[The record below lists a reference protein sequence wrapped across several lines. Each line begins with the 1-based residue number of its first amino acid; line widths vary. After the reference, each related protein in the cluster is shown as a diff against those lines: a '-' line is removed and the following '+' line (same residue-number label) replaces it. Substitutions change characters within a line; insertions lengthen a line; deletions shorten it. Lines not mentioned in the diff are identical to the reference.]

1 MDAQR
6 ELNAAEA
13 AKEKARRIFGKQAHV
28 TGVGL
33 TRREGVICVKV
44 NLAEAPPADADLP
57 SQIDG
62 IPILVHVTGRI
73 RKQD

>member
-1 MDAQR
+1 
-6 ELNAAEA
+6 
-13 AKEKARRIFGKQAHV
+13 V

-62 IPILVHVTGRI
+62 VPILVHVTGRI